1 MQDFAAKEHL
11 AQQLKVIVVDDF
23 FLSPLSS
30 KEPFHITG
38 GQLCCVEEVEEFLL
52 QPLGEMGIEAFAKVL
67 HCYKKITTRNG
78 LVLQVGI
85 GLSNNLLKDGKEF
98 LSPASPASCEKKTH
112 LPEPEMEKSFFHLLA
127 TFAWLGEL
135 NWADGQMQRWHSNI
149 PLAWMELCRMVRV
162 GVQG

>member
-11 AQQLKVIVVDDF
+11 AKQLKVMVLDDF

-52 QPLGEMGIEAFAKVL
+52 QPLGEIGIEAFAKVL

-85 GLSNNLLKDGKEF
+85 GLSNDLLKDGKEF
-98 LSPASPASCEKKTH
+98 LSSPSGPTTRFCQTH
-112 LPEPEMEKSFFHLLA
+112 RPVEPETEKSFFHLLA
-127 TFAWLGEL
+127 TFA
-135 NWADGQMQRWHSNI
+135 
-149 PLAWMELCRMVRV
+149 
-162 GVQG
+162 